1 MEVFVDFGLFE
12 LFAASAVGAL
22 GRWVLTRKYA
32 RWSALALSIAA
43 PLALLVLA
51 TGEAQRWVAALALGT
66 SILNASM
73 IVSVT
78 RSTRPGEAQ
87 AGLIRRAS

>member
-12 LFAASAVGAL
+12 LFAASAIGAF

-43 PLALLVLA
+43 PLALVVVV
-51 TGEAQRWVAALALGT
+51 TGEAQRWVAALALAT
-66 SILNASM
+66 SILNVSM
-73 IVSVT
+73 IVSLT
-78 RSTRPGEAQ
+78 RSRRPPEAQ
-87 AGLIRRAS
+87 AELIRRAS